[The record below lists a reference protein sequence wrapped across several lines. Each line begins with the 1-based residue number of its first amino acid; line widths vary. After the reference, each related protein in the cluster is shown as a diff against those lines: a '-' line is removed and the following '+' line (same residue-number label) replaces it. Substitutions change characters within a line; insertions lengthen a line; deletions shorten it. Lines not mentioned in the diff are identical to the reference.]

1 MNENK
6 KPEQKKRPTAQ
17 KRMDQN
23 LKKREIHRS
32 FKSRVRTTINAF
44 QKVLSGG
51 DQKEVENALKGLYSI
66 IDKGVKKR
74 IYKKNKAARLKRKA
88 SLFQKSPS

>member
-1 MNENK
+1 MNEKK

-17 KRMDQN
+17 KRMDQSE
-23 LKKREIHRS
+23 KKRQIHRS

-51 DQKEVENALKGLYSI
+51 DKKEVETVLKGVYSI
-66 IDKGVKKR
+66 VDKGVKKG

-88 SLFQKSPS
+88 SLCQKSPA